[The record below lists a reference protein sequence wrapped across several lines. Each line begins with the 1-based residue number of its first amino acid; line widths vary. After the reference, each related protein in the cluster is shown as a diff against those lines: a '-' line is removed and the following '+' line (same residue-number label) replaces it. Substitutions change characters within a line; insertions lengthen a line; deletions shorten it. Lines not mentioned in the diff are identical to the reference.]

1 MTRWSWRPGAA
12 WLDPEP
18 VWSHQA
24 GKMTRV
30 GLFGWVISWF
40 IEWLLID
47 WIGWLVDQL
56 FDWFLRNT
64 SFWY

>member
-24 GKMTRV
+24 DKMTRV
-30 GLFGWVISWF
+30 GLFGGLVGLLVDSLIGCVGVKTGLVG
-40 IEWLLID
+40 LLIN
-47 WIGWLVDQL
+47 WLI
-56 FDWFLRNT
+56 F
-64 SFWY
+64 

>member
-30 GLFGWVISWF
+30 GLFDGFVGLLFGS
-40 IEWLLID
+40 LID
-47 WIGWLVDQL
+47 WVGWLVHQL
-56 FDWFLRNT
+56 IDWLFFGPT
-64 SFWY
+64 TV

>member
-24 GKMTRV
+24 DKMTRV
-30 GLFGWVISWF
+30 GLFSGLVGLLVGPLIGCVGVKTGLVD
-40 IEWLLID
+40 LLIN
-47 WIGWLVDQL
+47 WLIV
-56 FDWFLRNT
+56 F
-64 SFWY
+64 

>member
-30 GLFGWVISWF
+30 GWFGLLVGLFVGSLIGCVGVKTGLVG
-40 IEWLLID
+40 LLIN
-47 WIGWLVDQL
+47 WLIGL
-56 FDWFLRNT
+56 
-64 SFWY
+64 